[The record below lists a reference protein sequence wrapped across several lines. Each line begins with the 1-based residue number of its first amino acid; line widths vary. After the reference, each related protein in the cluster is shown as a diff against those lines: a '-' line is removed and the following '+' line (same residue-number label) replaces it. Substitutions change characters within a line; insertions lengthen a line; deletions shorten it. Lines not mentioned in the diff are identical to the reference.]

1 MFEQWI
7 HGKICQATGKSS
19 VTRSDIESY
28 QLQRL
33 NDTICYA
40 RENSPFYRDLLTD
53 VAEIS
58 SLAEISRIPFT
69 NPLDLEQSPY
79 KLLCVSTGG
88 IARVFS
94 HFTTGT
100 MSGRPKK
107 IFFTYNDAD
116 AIVDSMAAIME
127 TVIDGVGLKTS
138 GCKVHI
144 FLPNNGPP
152 MSMAGLI
159 SRGVEQLNGI
169 PIVGDCT
176 AMTLEQIE
184 QIEKTK
190 PDMLMGSAFRI
201 WRITQES
208 RESHDLAS
216 IGVKAIFVTSEYLSS
231 AMRGRLEEY
240 WQAEVF
246 HHYGMTEPGFV
257 IGVECAAHNGFHF
270 NETQLLFEVVDP
282 ETGQVLGDGQEG
294 ELVFTTLQRDGMPL
308 IRYRTGDV
316 ACLRREPC
324 GCGATTLMR
333 IGTLPKRVGLVVK
346 IGDSEQIYTS
356 LFDEVLYQ
364 IPELI
369 DYRVF
374 ISNDGGKDNLTC
386 KVEMLGG
393 SPGTEER
400 ALQRQFKEDTI
411 INACHSREGG
421 NPEMRVESWIPDQV
435 RNDISHLVDELIGR
449 ILTIQPIKKSVESGL
464 LAQPKIELVERGV
477 LRRGGRR
484 MKRRIVDER

>member
-1 MFEQWI
+1 MSFENWI
-7 HGKICQATGKSS
+7 HDQICQATGKSNI
-19 VTRSDIESY
+19 TRSDIESY

-33 NDTICYA
+33 NDIICYT
-40 RENSPFYRDLLTD
+40 RENSPFYRDLLAD
-53 VAEIS
+53 VAEIR
-58 SLAEISRIPFT
+58 SLDEIDRIPFT

-116 AIVDSMAAIME
+116 AIVDSMAAIMA
-127 TVIDGVGLKTS
+127 TVIDGAGLKTS
-138 GCKVHI
+138 GCKAHI
-144 FLPNNGPP
+144 FLPNNSPP

-159 SRGVEQLNGI
+159 SRGVEQLGGT
-169 PIVGDCT
+169 PVAGDCT
-176 AMTLEQIE
+176 AMTPEQIHA
-184 QIEKTK
+184 IEEAR
-190 PDMLMGSAFRI
+190 PDLLMGSAFRI

-208 RESHDLAS
+208 RDTHNLPG
-216 IGVKAIFVTSEYLSS
+216 IGVKAIFVTSEYLSK
-231 AMRGRLEEY
+231 AMRNRLEDY

-257 IGVECAAHNGFHF
+257 IGVECRVHDGFHF

-282 ETGQVLGDGQEG
+282 ETGQVLGDGEEG

-316 ACLRREPC
+316 ASLRREPC
-324 GCGATTLMR
+324 GCGASTLTR
-333 IGTLPKRVGLVVK
+333 IGTLPKRVGLIVK
-346 IGDSEQIYTS
+346 IGEGEQIYTS

-369 DYRVF
+369 DYRIF
-374 ISNDGGKDNLTC
+374 IDRDGDMNTLNC
-386 KVEMLGG
+386 KVEVLGNP
-393 SPGTEER
+393 SDIEER
-400 ALQRQFKEDTI
+400 VLLQ
-411 INACHSREGG
+411 
-421 NPEMRVESWIPDQV
+421 
-435 RNDISHLVDELIGR
+435 L
-449 ILTIQPIKKSVESGL
+449 LTIQPIQKSVDSGIMT
-464 LAQPKIELVERGV
+464 QPAIEMVERGV

-484 MKRRIVDER
+484 MKRRVVDNR

>member
-1 MFEQWI
+1 MSFENWI
-7 HGKICQATGKSS
+7 HDKVRQTAGKSE
-19 VTRSDIESY
+19 VTRSDIEDY

-33 NDTICYA
+33 NDTVCYCKA
-40 RENSPFYRDLLTD
+40 NSPFYRDLLAD
-53 VAEIS
+53 VAEIG

-159 SRGVEQLNGI
+159 SRGVEQLGGI

-176 AMTLEQIE
+176 AMTPEQINS
-184 QIEKTK
+184 IEEAK

-201 WRITQES
+201 WRITQET
-208 RESHDLAS
+208 RESHDLAG
-216 IGVKAIFVTSEYLSS
+216 IGVKAVFVTSEYLSG
-231 AMRGRLEEY
+231 AMREKLEEY

-257 IGVECAAHNGFHF
+257 IGVECRAHDGFHF

-282 ETGQVLGDGQEG
+282 ETGQVLKDGQEG

-316 ACLRREPC
+316 ASLCREAC
-324 GCGATTLMR
+324 GCGATTLTR
-333 IGTLPKRVGLVVK
+333 IGILPRRVGLIVN
-346 IGDSEQIYTS
+346 IGQDEPIYTS

-369 DYRVF
+369 DYRKFV
-374 ISNDGGKDNLTC
+374 SKDGDMDMLNCKAEVLEIPSDIEGRVLQKLLT
-386 KVEMLGG
+386 L
-393 SPGTEER
+393 P
-400 ALQRQFKEDTI
+400 
-411 INACHSREGG
+411 
-421 NPEMRVESWIPDQV
+421 P
-435 RNDISHLVDELIGR
+435 
-449 ILTIQPIKKSVESGL
+449 IQKSVESGL
-464 LAQPKIELVERGV
+464 LTQPTIELVERGV

-484 MKRRIVDER
+484 MKRRVVDNR

>member
-1 MFEQWI
+1 MAFEQWI
-7 HGKICQATGKSS
+7 HDKIRQSFAENVEYRQFTGKAVLSE
-19 VTRSDIESY
+19 VTRNDIENFQLY
-28 QLQRL
+28 QLIRTL
-33 NDTICYA
+33 RYA
-40 RENSPFYRDLLTD
+40 IDKSPFYRDLLGRIG
-53 VAEIS
+53 EID
-58 SLAEISRIPFT
+58 SLDDLPKIPFT

-79 KLLCVSTGG
+79 KLLCVSIGG

-116 AIVDSMAAIME
+116 AIVDSMAAIMD
-127 TVIDGVGLKTS
+127 TVMSGAGLKMEDST
-138 GCKVHI
+138 VHI

-159 SRGVEQLNGI
+159 SRGVEQLGGT
-169 PIVGDCT
+169 PVAGDCT
-176 AMTLEQIE
+176 AMTPEQI
-184 QIEKTK
+184 QSIEEIR

-201 WRITQES
+201 WRITQEAS
-208 RESHDLAS
+208 ETHDLAN
-216 IGVKAIFVTSEYLSS
+216 IGVKAVFITSEYLSRP
-231 AMRGRLEEY
+231 MRRRLEEC

-257 IGVECAAHNGFHF
+257 IGVECQAHDGFHF

-282 ETGQVLGDGQEG
+282 DTGQVLEDGKEG

-324 GCGATTLMR
+324 GCGASTLTR
-333 IGTLPKRVGLVVK
+333 IGTLPKRVGLIVD
-346 IGDSEQIYTS
+346 IGEGEKIYTS
-356 LFDEVLYQ
+356 LLDEALYQ

-374 ISNDGGKDNLTC
+374 ISRDGDTDSMNC
-386 KVEMLGG
+386 KVEVMGEPSDIEGRMLQQLLAVPSVRRCVEAG
-393 SPGTEER
+393 S
-400 ALQRQFKEDTI
+400 
-411 INACHSREGG
+411 
-421 NPEMRVESWIPDQV
+421 
-435 RNDISHLVDELIGR
+435 
-449 ILTIQPIKKSVESGL
+449 
-464 LAQPKIELVERGV
+464 LAQPTIELVERGV

-484 MKRRIVDER
+484 MKRRIVDQR

>member
-1 MFEQWI
+1 MNFENWI
-7 HGKICQATGKSS
+7 HDKICQATGKSN

-33 NDTICYA
+33 NHTLGYVK
-40 RENSPFYRDLLTD
+40 ENSPFYRDLLAD
-53 VAEIS
+53 VAEIR
-58 SLAEISRIPFT
+58 SLNEISRIPFT

-88 IARVFS
+88 IARIFS

-107 IFFTYNDAD
+107 IFFTYNDAE

-159 SRGVEQLNGI
+159 SRGVEQLGGI

-176 AMTLEQIE
+176 AMTPEQIE
-184 QIEKTK
+184 QIEETK
-190 PDMLMGSAFRI
+190 PNMLMGSAFRI
-201 WRITQES
+201 WRITQKA
-208 RESHDLAS
+208 REPHNLAS
-216 IGVKAIFVTSEYLSS
+216 IGVKAVFVTSEYLSR
-231 AMRGRLEEY
+231 AMRERLEEY

-257 IGVECAAHNGFHF
+257 IGVECRAHDGFHF

-282 ETGQVLGDGQEG
+282 ETGQVLGDGEEG

-316 ACLRREPC
+316 ASLRREPC
-324 GCGATTLMR
+324 GCGASTLTK
-333 IGTLPKRVGLVVK
+333 IGTLPKRVGLIVK
-346 IGDSEQIYTS
+346 IGDGEQIYTS

-369 DYRVF
+369 DYRIF
-374 ISNDGGKDNLTC
+374 IDRDGDVDALNC
-386 KVEMLGG
+386 KVEVLGNP
-393 SPGTEER
+393 SDIEER
-400 ALQRQFKEDTI
+400 ALQQLL
-411 INACHSREGG
+411 A
-421 NPEMRVESWIPDQV
+421 
-435 RNDISHLVDELIGR
+435 ISPV
-449 ILTIQPIKKSVESGL
+449 QKSVQAGL
-464 LAQPKIELVERGV
+464 LANPVIELVERGV

-484 MKRRIVDER
+484 MKRRIVDNRA

>member
-1 MFEQWI
+1 MSSARNPANKQIIIHMSFEQWI
-7 HGKICQATGKSS
+7 HNKIRQSFAEDAEYRQFAGKAAVNDI
-19 VTRSDIESY
+19 TRNDIESF
-28 QLQRL
+28 QLYRL
-33 NDTICYA
+33 NRTLWYVAD
-40 RENSPFYRDLLTD
+40 NSPFYRDLLD
-53 VAEIS
+53 GIGEIK
-58 SLAEISRIPFT
+58 SLDDLPKIPFT

-79 KLLCVSTGG
+79 KLLCVSIGG

-116 AIVDSMAAIME
+116 AIVDSMSAIMQTVMSGAGLE
-127 TVIDGVGLKTS
+127 TENST
-138 GCKVHI
+138 VHI

-159 SRGVEQLNGI
+159 SRGVEQLGGT
-169 PIVGDCT
+169 PVVGDCT
-176 AMTLEQIE
+176 AMTPEQI
-184 QIEKTK
+184 QAIEEAR

-201 WRITQES
+201 WRITQEA
-208 RESHDLAS
+208 RETHDLAN
-216 IGVKAIFVTSEYLSS
+216 IGVKAVFITSEYLSS
-231 AMRGRLEEY
+231 PMRQRLEEC

-257 IGVECAAHNGFHF
+257 IGVECRAHEGFHF

-282 ETGQVLGDGQEG
+282 DTGRVLEDGKEG

-316 ACLRREPC
+316 ACLLREPC
-324 GCGATTLMR
+324 GCGASTLTR
-333 IGTLPKRVGLVVK
+333 IGTLPKRVGLIVD
-346 IGDSEQIYTS
+346 IGDGEQIYTS
-356 LFDEVLYQ
+356 LLDEALYE

-374 ISNDGGKDNLTC
+374 ISRDGDTDFMNC
-386 KVEMLGG
+386 KVEVLGEP
-393 SPGTEER
+393 SDIEER
-400 ALQRQFKEDTI
+400 MLQQLL
-411 INACHSREGG
+411 A
-421 NPEMRVESWIPDQV
+421 IPPV
-435 RNDISHLVDELIGR
+435 RRCV
-449 ILTIQPIKKSVESGL
+449 KAGL
-464 LAQPKIELVERGV
+464 LAQPTVELVGRGI

-484 MKRRIVDER
+484 MKRRIVDNR

>member
-1 MFEQWI
+1 MSFENWI
-7 HGKICQATGKSS
+7 HGKISQATGKTN

-33 NDTICYA
+33 NHTLRYA
-40 RENSPFYRDLLTD
+40 KVNSPFYRDLLAD
-53 VAEIS
+53 VSEIS
-58 SLAEISRIPFT
+58 SLKELVNIPFT

-127 TVIDGVGLKTS
+127 TVIDGVGLKMS

-159 SRGVEQLNGI
+159 SRGAEQIGGI
-169 PIVGDCT
+169 PVVGDCT
-176 AMTLEQIE
+176 AMTPDQIE
-184 QIEKTK
+184 QIEETK

-208 RESHDLAS
+208 RGSHDLAK
-216 IGVKAIFVTSEYLSS
+216 IGVKAVFVTSEYLSK
-231 AMRGRLEEY
+231 AMRERLEEY

-257 IGVECAAHNGFHF
+257 IGIECTAHDGFHF

-282 ETGQVLGDGQEG
+282 EIGQVLKDGEEG

-316 ACLRREPC
+316 ACLYREPC
-324 GCGATTLMR
+324 GCGASTLTK
-333 IGTLPKRVGLVVK
+333 IGTLPKRVGLILK
-346 IGDSEQIYTS
+346 IGDGEQIYTS

-369 DYRVF
+369 DYRIF
-374 ISNDGGKDNLTC
+374 IDRDGDIDTLNC
-386 KVEMLGG
+386 KVEVL
-393 SPGTEER
+393 
-400 ALQRQFKEDTI
+400 
-411 INACHSREGG
+411 G
-421 NPEMRVESWIPDQV
+421 NPS
-435 RNDISHLVDELIGR
+435 DIEEKVSQQLLAISPV
-449 ILTIQPIKKSVESGL
+449 QKSVQAGL
-464 LAQPKIELVERGV
+464 LVNPVIELVERGV

-484 MKRRIVDER
+484 MKRRIVDNR